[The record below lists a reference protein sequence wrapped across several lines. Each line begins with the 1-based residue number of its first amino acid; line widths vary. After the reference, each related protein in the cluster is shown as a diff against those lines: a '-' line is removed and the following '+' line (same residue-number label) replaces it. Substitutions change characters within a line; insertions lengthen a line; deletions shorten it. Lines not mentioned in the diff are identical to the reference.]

1 MPNRIYVW
9 DLFVRLFHWS
19 LVAGFAANAFFTD
32 EESKLHHYVGYAV
45 AALIAARLLW
55 GLFGSKHARFS
66 DFWPSPLKAIGQ
78 LRDMITGRRHAHAGH
93 SPLGALMIYNLLLTM
108 AAIAT
113 TGYMMT
119 TVTWFGIE
127 WVEEAHE
134 ALRHLGRN
142 LGRGTH
148 CRSDCGKPQIARQPA
163 RLHANRL
170 QDHALRCVMPT
181 RHQSRQLVTLAALIV
196 LQAACA
202 LFFARDVIND
212 ILDADAWSH
221 VITEVAATISL
232 AVGLIVQAIV
242 LRKLTLRHAR
252 MEQGLAVARGSLS
265 DVMENY
271 FETWK
276 LSPAEQDVAAFTI
289 KGYSIAEIAK
299 LRGSAEATIKAQLN
313 AIYRKADVQGRAQLV
328 SVLVEDLLREP
339 LVKG

>member
-1 MPNRIYVW
+1 MP
-9 DLFVRLFHWS
+9 S
-19 LVAGFAANAFFTD
+19 T
-32 EESKLHHYVGYAV
+32 
-45 AALIAARLLW
+45 
-55 GLFGSKHARFS
+55 
-66 DFWPSPLKAIGQ
+66 
-78 LRDMITGRRHAHAGH
+78 
-93 SPLGALMIYNLLLTM
+93 
-108 AAIAT
+108 
-113 TGYMMT
+113 
-119 TVTWFGIE
+119 
-127 WVEEAHE
+127 
-134 ALRHLGRN
+134 
-142 LGRGTH
+142 
-148 CRSDCGKPQIARQPA
+148 
-163 RLHANRL
+163 
-170 QDHALRCVMPT
+170 T
-181 RHQSRQLVTLAALIV
+181 RHSRQIITLAALIL

-232 AVGLIVQAIV
+232 AVGLIIQAIV